1 VAPSGEVRVSWLRGR
16 LSVGSA
22 RALVGL
28 LLAGAGLLGLT
39 ACEPTRITY
48 TYSVRSTGPIVS
60 SLTTFATTARD
71 VYANPS
77 GWSLNG
83 KIAYR
88 QVASGGDF
96 TLWLATADRLPTF
109 SPVCSTTYSCRVGRN
124 VIINET
130 RWLRGSPSIPNYPLA
145 SYRALVINHE
155 TGHWLG
161 LGHAY
166 CPRAGTPAPV
176 MQQQSI
182 SLQGCTPNAWPLAG
196 EKATVARARGI

>member
-1 VAPSGEVRVSWLRGR
+1 LRPAS
-16 LSVGSA
+16 L
-22 RALVGL
+22 RALLGL
-28 LLAGAGLLGLT
+28 LLAGVGLLGLT
-39 ACEPTRITY
+39 ACHPTRITY
-48 TYSVRSTGPIVS
+48 TYSVRSAGPIVS
-60 SLTTFATTARD
+60 SLSTFSTTARD
-71 VYANPS
+71 VYGNLN
-77 GWSLNG
+77 GWSLHG
-83 KIAYR
+83 RIAFR
-88 QVASGGDF
+88 QVASGGNF

-109 SPVCSTTYSCRVGRN
+109 SPGCSTAYSCRVGRN

-161 LGHAY
+161 LGHAF
-166 CPRAGTPAPV
+166 CPRRGAPAPV

-182 SLQGCTPNAWPLAG
+182 SLQGCAPNAWPLES